1 MSSKK
6 RQRDNRYICAKMM
19 GAIVN
24 PVNVALL
31 IFLAY
36 LSFFKP
42 WGKRKRAKGTD

>member
-1 MSSKK
+1 L
-6 RQRDNRYICAKMM
+6 

-36 LSFFKP
+36 LSFFKS
-42 WGKRKRAKGTD
+42 WGKRKQLKGTD